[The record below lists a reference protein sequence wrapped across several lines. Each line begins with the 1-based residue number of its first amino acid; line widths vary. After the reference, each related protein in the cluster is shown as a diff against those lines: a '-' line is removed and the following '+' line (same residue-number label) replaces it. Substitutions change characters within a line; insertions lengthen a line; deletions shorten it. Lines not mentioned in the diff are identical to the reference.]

1 MRPSRSAAVALYLAY
16 LALGIEAECN
26 KNKHCEAG
34 SFCACETGA
43 GQCTDKD
50 SICQTCESIGR
61 PSFEPGTVACER
73 YERGCGLNCDGSN
86 YEASQACAGDRVW
99 LDCGTACEK
108 VCGEKANDVCTEQC
122 VPACQCPKYTVLE
135 SADGDVC
142 LRMKEC
148 RKRRKNDDDMTFWGF
163 DDDAEDWYADKR
175 KKTDDDDEHGAT
187 GSSSSS
193 KTSDGPM
200 VEGAGLTVG
209 CVLFT
214 AGILIGAAAMRLRQ
228 AKRRPPPT
236 VELGQVIVA
245 EEIPKDLEPTVTRT
259 DLQEPLPSVDAS
271 TPTAR
276 PV

>member
-1 MRPSRSAAVALYLAY
+1 MGLRALWYLACV
-16 LALGIEAECN
+16 AGAAAAECN

-43 GQCTDKD
+43 GQCTDRD
-50 SICQTCESIGR
+50 SICQTCASIGR
-61 PSFEPGTVACER
+61 PSFELGTTACER
-73 YERGCGLNCDGSN
+73 YERGCGLTCDGSN
-86 YEASQACAGDRVW
+86 YEASQACPGDRVW

-108 VCGEKANDVCTEQC
+108 VCGEKSGDVCTEQC

-135 SADGDVC
+135 SADSDVC

-148 RKRRKNDDDMTFWGF
+148 RKRRKDDDMTFWGF
-163 DDDAEDWYADKR
+163 DDDVDDWHADSA
-175 KKTDDDDEHGAT
+175 KKKADDDGGAAEA
-187 GSSSSS
+187 SSSNSRGLAV
-193 KTSDGPM
+193 D
-200 VEGAGLTVG
+200 GAGLTLG
-209 CVLFT
+209 CVLV

-228 AKRRPPPT
+228 SSKRRPPT

-245 EEIPKDLEPTVTRT
+245 EEIPKDLEPRI
-259 DLQEPLPSVDAS
+259 LEEPSPEVHSVDAS

>member
-1 MRPSRSAAVALYLAY
+1 MRPSRSAAVALYLASIV
-16 LALGIEAECN
+16 LRIEAECN
-26 KNKHCEAG
+26 KNKHCDTG
-34 SFCACETGA
+34 SFCACNTGS
-43 GQCTDKD
+43 GECTDKD
-50 SICQTCESIGR
+50 SVCLTCASIGR

-73 YERGCGLNCDGSN
+73 YERGCGLTCDGSN
-86 YEASQACAGDRVW
+86 YEASQACAGVRVW

-108 VCGEKANDVCTEQC
+108 VCGEKANEVCTEQC
-122 VPACQCPKYTVLE
+122 VSACQCPKYTVLE

-148 RKRRKNDDDMTFWGF
+148 RKRRKDDDDMTFWGF

-175 KKTDDDDEHGAT
+175 KKTDDDGESAAA
-187 GSSSSS
+187 SSSNSRGAS
-193 KTSDGPM
+193 GGLQVDS
-200 VEGAGLTVG
+200 AGLTVG
-209 CVLFT
+209 CVFT

-245 EEIPKDLEPTVTRT
+245 EEVLKDLEPTRT
-259 DLQEPLPSVDAS
+259 DLQEPFPSVDAS

>member
-16 LALGIEAECN
+16 LVRGIEAECN

-34 SFCACETGA
+34 SFCACNTE
-43 GQCTDKD
+43 CTDKD
-50 SICQTCESIGR
+50 GACQTCESIGR

-73 YERGCGLNCDGSN
+73 YERGCGLTCDGSN
-86 YEASQACAGDRVW
+86 YEASQACPGDRVW

-108 VCGEKANDVCTEQC
+108 VCGEKSNDVCTEQC
-122 VPACQCPKYTVLE
+122 VSACQCPKYTVLE

-148 RKRRKNDDDMTFWGF
+148 RKRRKSDDDMTFWGF
-163 DDDAEDWYADKR
+163 DDDGEDWYADKR
-175 KKTDDDDEHGAT
+175 KKTDDDGESAAA
-187 GSSSSS
+187 SSSNSRGA
-193 KTSDGPM
+193 SDGLQ
-200 VEGAGLTVG
+200 VDSASLTVG
-209 CVLFT
+209 CVFT

-245 EEIPKDLEPTVTRT
+245 EEVLKDLDSRT
-259 DLQEPLPSVDAS
+259 DLQEPFPS